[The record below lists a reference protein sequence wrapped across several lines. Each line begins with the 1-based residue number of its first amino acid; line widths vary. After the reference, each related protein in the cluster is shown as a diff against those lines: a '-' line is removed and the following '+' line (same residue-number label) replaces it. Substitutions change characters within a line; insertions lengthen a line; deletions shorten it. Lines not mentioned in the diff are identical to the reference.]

1 METPMGSYP
10 PPLVPTTAQESSLM
24 TRTLLHLPEKL
35 AAAPKLGDHP
45 SEKTWRVG
53 DLIIKASK
61 QPERFHTP
69 FEFAMAARLPGR
81 EGAPRWDWFCRLDE
95 EHIQA
100 LGLDEGDWFLSARVW
115 IAGDPLAASPSQRR
129 DDWKRNALAM
139 ALHVRDLHD
148 DQLVHGDLQPH
159 NVLVTPE
166 KTLSLID
173 FPLLDMRQGEREHV
187 LGSAPCM
194 APELWEGASPSH
206 AADMYA
212 LGCLICWMASGGTYP
227 LHGENLTQWALA
239 HTEATPTL
247 PDNLQGKLGGIVRR
261 MLAKDPHARPR
272 IQELLDAL
280 KDATGADL
288 GGDGEVEETPLFFDD
303 PSMRARIEE
312 IVRDWEPISG
322 DVHLLKGIRG
332 AGKTETLRQICARLE
347 LRGELPL
354 AIFEQRLT
362 TRARLFFTPYPTTHE
377 GPWSIILDV
386 IAELGG
392 EAPKLGQ
399 GDQLHTFELLT
410 RALIDAVSNHPAG
423 VTLLWD
429 DLDLASPD
437 VRTWLSYALET
448 MRHERV
454 PFSLLATTR
463 RDRTLSLAAR
473 RIKEQTLA
481 QPDPRQW
488 QRWRARSLRAQLR
501 DIGLARWESLLA
513 RYGHSI
519 GEMLRAL
526 EEELGI
532 RHIPL
537 NTSADLEPA
546 SIAEIRDLLH
556 QGACQEALMQCELRH
571 AVSDDPISLEGF
583 ELWLEATLRSGA
595 DATSH
600 DLLASALAEASTD
613 ALSAG
618 ENGVEIALIRA
629 RLEHGRGLHR
639 QGLAILSEDAL
650 ALSTS
655 SERIQPSQEQ
665 ATKLALWRAQL
676 TLSSGDYDGAI
687 DHAERGLEALGALGR
702 SLEKGEE
709 SDLTAEIAHLSI
721 LKFGARAL
729 RGDMKSVKAL
739 QELLP
744 VLGGEKIPAT
754 LRAKANAYIAIG
766 LKHNAER
773 EASTEAYLRAL
784 EHIERAG
791 LDAELPLYL
800 LNVGTAYHSQGKLG
814 LAREYYARGM
824 RIAQETTRP
833 TTRLLLL
840 SNSAAIDVLL
850 GRFDESSALLERAL
864 EIARA
869 HDLRS
874 HELMTIAYQA
884 SLAAMRGAHEDAIA
898 LLEKCFAMG
907 GAPPPSAHADL
918 LLTMAEARLSL
929 DDLAMASAQLDE
941 ASELIEAHALA
952 SLQDQHDILEA
963 MLGWREG
970 GALEVMTGIEKFR
983 KALHHA
989 LESTNHRLV
998 LKYSPVLFERV
1009 QQESLDELAE
1019 EIASLNQRARNAVA
1033 SGLGKELRDVFFT
1046 NYPALVLENE
1056 STRRGAPKDASSR
1069 RTRRDDASFGGRSED
1084 GLIERFYRMLSL
1096 NEIIL
1101 HQRDPEQLW
1110 RRALEIALSLSGAER
1125 GFLLLDEAEGDG
1137 ERVGGFLIAASQ
1149 DIDGDPIPRP
1159 HLKVS
1164 LTIAEEAA
1172 RTGRTVATVNARE
1185 DERFNAAL
1193 SVVDLDLT
1201 SVLCVPVRD
1210 ASGLLG
1216 ALYIDHRFHPGIF
1229 QGETR
1234 RMMEAF
1240 GHQLAI
1246 GITNTR
1252 RLEQL
1257 GRTIDELEHAKR
1269 ELDTLLDERQ
1279 AMLEGLEERVAMLSE
1294 EVERQRD
1301 SRVSGLRAAFP
1312 DIAYT
1317 SSAMERL
1324 LQRVE
1329 RVARSDIPV
1338 VIHGESGVGKELIAS
1353 AVHSASPRSPGP
1365 FIPVNCGAIPENLF
1379 ESELFGHVK
1388 GAFTGATR
1396 DREGLFKAAN
1406 GGTIF
1411 LDELGE
1417 MPLAM
1422 QVKLLRVLQERKV
1435 RPVGAT
1441 RAEPIDV
1448 RIVAATNRN
1457 LEAMISEGSFR
1468 EDLFYRLAAFTVT
1481 IPALRE
1487 RREDIPLIAHRLLAR
1502 IAPETIGRELKLSPG
1517 AAHLLGECQWPGN
1530 VRQLENTLRAAS
1542 VMCEEDTIT
1551 ERELATL
1558 VQLRGRTTTQAATVA
1573 DESSKA
1579 TVGERREQK
1588 PKRASRRGRKPKAK
1602 KQDVIDALESAG
1614 EDYAAAAEALGVSER
1629 TLYRYINR
1637 YDLEP

>member
-1 METPMGSYP
+1 M
-10 PPLVPTTAQESSLM
+10 PLDPTNDM
-24 TRTLLHLPEKL
+24 TRPLPRLADKL
-35 AAAPKLGDHP
+35 SATAKLGDHP

-61 QPERFHTP
+61 QSERFASP
-69 FEFAMAARLPGR
+69 LELALAARLPGR
-81 EGAPRWDWFCRLDE
+81 EGSPRWDWFYALDE
-95 EHIQA
+95 PARAH
-100 LGLDEGDWFLSARVW
+100 LGLKEGAWFLSARAW
-115 IAGDPLAASPSQRR
+115 IPGKPLADEATELLRER
-129 DDWKRNALAM
+129 WREIALAI

-166 KTLSLID
+166 DEISLID
-173 FPLLDMRQGEREHV
+173 FPLLDMRQSERGHV

-194 APELWEGASPSH
+194 APELWNGASPSH

-212 LGCLICWMASGGTYP
+212 LGCLICWMVSGAYP
-227 LHGENLTQWALA
+227 LTGDNLTQWAMA
-239 HTEATPTL
+239 HCEEAPKIPASL
-247 PDNLQGKLGGIVRR
+247 KGKLGGIVRR
-261 MLAKDPHARPR
+261 MLGKDPNTRPP

-280 KDATGADL
+280 AVDNDSAN
-288 GGDGEVEETPLFFDD
+288 ETPLFFDD
-303 PSMRARIEE
+303 PSMRARVEE
-312 IVRDWEPISG
+312 IVRSWDPQDG
-322 DVHLLKGIRG
+322 RFLLLKGIRG
-332 AGKTETLRQICARLE
+332 AGKTETLRQVCARLE
-347 LRGELPL
+347 LRGEAPI
-354 AIFEQRLT
+354 AIFEQALDK
-362 TRARLFFTPYPTTHE
+362 RAVAFFSPAPAPAHE
-377 GPWSIILDV
+377 GPWSVVLDL
-386 IAELGG
+386 ISRLGA
-392 EAPKLGQ
+392 APPTLGQ

-410 RALIDAVSNHPAG
+410 RALLGAVSAQSTG
-423 VTLLWD
+423 ITLLWD

-437 VRTWLSYALET
+437 VRAWLSHALQAARREQL
-448 MRHERV
+448 
-454 PFSLLATTR
+454 PLSLIATTR
-463 RDRTLSLAAR
+463 RDRTLNLSAHH
-473 RIKEQTLA
+473 IDEQILA

-532 RHIPL
+532 RHNPHAT
-537 NTSADLEPA
+537 TSTDLEPA
-546 SIAEIRDLLH
+546 SLEEIKTLMA
-556 QGACQEALMQCELRH
+556 QGACQEALIQCELRD
-571 AVSDDPISLEGF
+571 AVLEDTPSIEAF
-583 ELWLEATLRSGA
+583 ELWLDATLRAGA

-600 DLLASALAEASTD
+600 DLLASALASASAQHELNTD
-613 ALSAG
+613 
-618 ENGVEIALIRA
+618 ERVEIALLRA

-639 QGLAILSEDAL
+639 QGLAFLSDDAL
-650 ALSTS
+650 ALTADK
-655 SERIQPSQEQ
+655 PSRSQL
-665 ATKLALWRAQL
+665 TKLALWRAQL
-676 TLSSGDYDGAI
+676 TLSSGDYEGAI
-687 DHAERGLEALGALGR
+687 EHAERGLDELGVSGRASDEDKGVALT
-702 SLEKGEE
+702 
-709 SDLTAEIAHLSI
+709 SDIAHLSI
-721 LKFGARAL
+721 IKHGARAL
-729 RGDMKSVKAL
+729 RGDMKSVTAL
-739 QELLP
+739 QKLLP
-744 VLGGEKIPAT
+744 VLESEEIPAM
-754 LRAKANAYIAIG
+754 LRARANAYIAIG
-766 LKHNAER
+766 LKYNAER
-773 EASTEAYLRAL
+773 EASTDAYLRAL

-833 TTRLLLL
+833 TTRLLLS

-850 GRFDESSALLERAL
+850 GRFDEASALLERAL
-864 EIARA
+864 ELARA
-869 HDLRS
+869 HDLKS
-874 HELMTIAYQA
+874 HELMTRSYQA
-884 SLAAMRGAHEDAIA
+884 SLAAMRGEHEEAIS

-907 GAPPPSAHADL
+907 GAPPPAAHVDL
-918 LLTMAEARLSL
+918 LLTMSEAHLSL
-929 DDLAMASAQLDE
+929 DDLATASTQLDE
-941 ASELIEAHALA
+941 ARTLIDTHALA
-952 SLQDQHDILEA
+952 ALEDHHDILEA

-970 GALEVMTGIEKFR
+970 GSLEVMTGIEKFR

-989 LESTNHRLV
+989 LESTNYSLV

-1009 QQESLDELAE
+1009 QQESLDELVDE
-1019 EIASLNQRARNAVA
+1019 VTSLNQQARNAVA
-1033 SGLGKELRDVFFT
+1033 SGLGKELREDFFA
-1046 NYPALVLENE
+1046 NYPDLSALVSSEPM
-1056 STRRGAPKDASSR
+1056 RRGGVREGSPR
-1069 RTRRDDASFGGRSED
+1069 RTKQSAPSSGDGGE
-1084 GLIERFYRMLSL
+1084 GGIIERFYRMLSL

-1137 ERVGGFLIAASQ
+1137 QRVGGFLIAASQ

-1257 GRTIDELEHAKR
+1257 EGTVKELEEAKR
-1269 ELDTLLDERQ
+1269 ELDTLLGERE

-1317 SSAMERL
+1317 SSVMERL

-1353 AVHSASPRSPGP
+1353 AIHSASPRSPGP

-1457 LEAMISEGSFR
+1457 LDTMITEGTFR

-1530 VRQLENTLRAAS
+1530 VRQLENTLRAAC
-1542 VMCEEDTIT
+1542 VMCEEDLIT
-1551 ERELATL
+1551 ERELATMI
-1558 VQLRGRTTTQAATVA
+1558 QLRSRTNDDATTTEGSDTTTTA
-1573 DESSKA
+1573 
-1579 TVGERREQK
+1579 RRAKEK
-1588 PKRASRRGRKPKAK
+1588 KRASRRGRKPKAK
-1602 KQDVIDALESAG
+1602 KQDVLDALEEAG
-1614 EDYAAAAEALGVSER
+1614 EDYAAAAEILGVSER

-1637 YDLEP
+1637 YDLDS

>member
-1 METPMGSYP
+1 MNR
-10 PPLVPTTAQESSLM
+10 SLPGL
-24 TRTLLHLPEKL
+24 TDKL
-35 AAAPKLGDHP
+35 TSNAKLGDHP

-61 QPERFHTP
+61 RAARFSSP
-69 FEFAMAARLPGR
+69 LELALAARLPGR
-81 EGAPRWDWFCRLDE
+81 EGSPQWDWFYALDE
-95 EHIQA
+95 QA
-100 LGLDEGDWFLSARVW
+100 RARLELEEGDWFLSARAW
-115 IAGDPLAASPSQRR
+115 IPGKPLADEEPAMLRER
-129 DDWKRNALAM
+129 WREIALAI

-159 NVLVTPE
+159 NVLVTPDNE
-166 KTLSLID
+166 LSLID
-173 FPLLDMRQGEREHV
+173 FPLLDMRQSERGHV

-194 APELWEGASPSH
+194 APELWSGASPSH

-212 LGCLICWMASGGTYP
+212 LGCLICWMVAGAYP
-227 LHGENLTQWALA
+227 LTGDNLTRWAMA
-239 HTEATPTL
+239 HCEEAPKIPTSL
-247 PDNLQGKLGGIVRR
+247 KGKLGGIVRR
-261 MLAKDPHARPR
+261 MLGKDPNTRPP

-280 KDATGADL
+280 ATD
-288 GGDGEVEETPLFFDD
+288 DDNVSETPLFFDD
-303 PSMRARIEE
+303 PSMRARIDE
-312 IVRDWEPISG
+312 IVSRWNPQDSEFL
-322 DVHLLKGIRG
+322 LLKGIRG

-347 LRGELPL
+347 LRGEAPV
-354 AIFEQRLT
+354 AIFAQALEERAVGFFSSPQEQDD
-362 TRARLFFTPYPTTHE
+362 HE
-377 GPWSIILDV
+377 GPWSVVLALISR
-386 IAELGG
+386 LGSK
-392 EAPKLGQ
+392 APTLGQ

-410 RALIDAVSNHPAG
+410 RALLGALSEHPNG

-437 VRTWLSYALET
+437 MRAWLSYALQAARREQL
-448 MRHERV
+448 
-454 PFSLLATTR
+454 PLSLIATTR
-463 RDRTLSLAAR
+463 RDRTLNLSAHH
-473 RIKEQTLA
+473 IDEQILA

-519 GEMLRAL
+519 GEMLHAL

-532 RHIPL
+532 RQ
-537 NTSADLEPA
+537 SAHAAMSTGLEPA
-546 SIAEIRDLLH
+546 SLEEIQTLMD
-556 QGACQEALMQCELRH
+556 QGACQEALIQCELRD
-571 AVSDDPISLEGF
+571 AVLEDTPTIEAF
-583 ELWLEATLRSGA
+583 ELWLDATLRSGA

-600 DLLASALAEASTD
+600 DLLASALARASARTEQD
-613 ALSAG
+613 T
-618 ENGVEIALIRA
+618 NTRVEIALLRA

-639 QGLAILSEDAL
+639 QGLAFLDDSAL
-650 ALSTS
+650 ELDKSK
-655 SERIQPSQEQ
+655 PSRGQV
-665 ATKLALWRAQL
+665 TKLALWRAQL
-676 TLSSGDYDGAI
+676 TLSSGDYEGAI
-687 DHAERGLEALGALGR
+687 AHAEHGLGELGVLGR
-702 SLEKGEE
+702 TSGDFGGTELT
-709 SDLTAEIAHLSI
+709 SDIAHLSI
-721 LKFGARAL
+721 IKHGARAL
-729 RGDMKSVKAL
+729 RGDIKAVNEL
-739 QELLP
+739 QKLLP
-744 VLGGEKIPAT
+744 VLERDEIPAM
-754 LRAKANAYIAIG
+754 LRARANAYIAIG
-766 LKHNAER
+766 LKYNAER

-850 GRFDESSALLERAL
+850 GRFDEASALLERAL
-864 EIARA
+864 ELARA
-869 HDLRS
+869 HELES
-874 HELMTIAYQA
+874 HELMTRSYQA
-884 SLAAMRGAHEDAIA
+884 SLAAMRGEHEEAIS

-907 GAPPPSAHADL
+907 GAPPPAAHVDL

-929 DDLAMASAQLDE
+929 DDLATASTQLNE
-941 ASELIEAHALA
+941 ARDLIDTHALA
-952 SLQDQHDILEA
+952 ALEDHHDILEA

-970 GALEVMTGIEKFR
+970 GSLEVMTGIEKFR

-989 LESTNHRLV
+989 LESTNYSLV

-1009 QQESLDELAE
+1009 QQESLEELVDEVT
-1019 EIASLNQRARNAVA
+1019 SLNLQARNAVA
-1033 SGLGKELRDVFFT
+1033 SGLGKELREDFFA
-1046 NYPALVLENE
+1046 NYPDLTTLTSNA
-1056 STRRGAPKDASSR
+1056 SMRRGSQPETVPR
-1069 RTRRDDASFGGRSED
+1069 RTRRGTASEGEGHEG

-1101 HQRDPEQLW
+1101 HQHDPEKLW
-1110 RRALEIALSLSGAER
+1110 RRALEIAISLSGAER

-1159 HLKVS
+1159 HLKAS

-1257 GRTIDELEHAKR
+1257 EGTVKQLEEAKR
-1269 ELDTLLDERQ
+1269 ELDTLLGERE

-1317 SSAMERL
+1317 SSVMERL

-1353 AVHSASPRSPGP
+1353 AIHSASPRSPGP
-1365 FIPVNCGAIPENLF
+1365 FIPVNCGAIPESLF

-1457 LEAMISEGSFR
+1457 LDVMIAEGTFR

-1487 RREDIPLIAHRLLAR
+1487 RREDIPLIAHRLLTR
-1502 IAPETIGRELKLSPG
+1502 ISPETIGRELKLSPG

-1530 VRQLENTLRAAS
+1530 VRQLENTLRAAC
-1542 VMCEEDTIT
+1542 VMCEGDLIT
-1551 ERELATL
+1551 ERELATMI
-1558 VQLRGRTTTQAATVA
+1558 QLRSRAGNESAATQENGNKPSV
-1573 DESSKA
+1573 
-1579 TVGERREQK
+1579 RREK
-1588 PKRASRRGRKPKAK
+1588 EKTRASRRGRKPKAK
-1602 KQDVIDALESAG
+1602 KQDVLDALEAAG
-1614 EDYAAAAEALGVSER
+1614 EDYAAAAEILGVSER

-1637 YDLEP
+1637 YDLET